1 MSTLYFDTE
10 TTGLPAKGIPAGS
23 PVHPH
28 IVQLGA
34 MLVNNEGRV
43 VAEMNLLVKPDH
55 WGVPDEAAKVHG
67 ITTEMCSSY
76 GLPIKSV
83 ITLFGRLVQ
92 RSSLLVAHN
101 FEFDKMMV
109 WTEMIR
115 AEAATELAA
124 FLGSQSFC
132 TMEVST
138 PILNLPPSQ
147 RMIAA
152 GFNKPKNP
160 NLKEAYAFFT
170 NGGTFEGAHDA
181 MADVRACR
189 AVHQGILAYQAAAG
203 KGPLMLDEV

>member
-10 TTGLPAKGIPAGS
+10 TTGLPAKGVPAGS

-34 MLVNNEGRV
+34 MLVNDDGRV
-43 VAEMNLLVKPDH
+43 VSEINLLVKPDH

-67 ITTEMCSSY
+67 ITTAMCEQF

-109 WTEMIR
+109 WTELLR
-115 AEAATELAA
+115 TESANELAA
-124 FLGSQSFC
+124 FLGAPSFC
-132 TMEVST
+132 TMEAST

-152 GFNKPKNP
+152 GFNRPKNP
-160 NLKEAYAFFT
+160 NLGEAYRFFT
-170 NGGTFEGAHDA
+170 GKEFVGAHDA
-181 MADVRACR
+181 YADVVACR
-189 AVHQGILAYQAAAG
+189 AVHAGILAWQAKQA
-203 KGPLMLDEV
+203 KEPLVLDEV